1 MEKENKTKKKKFK
14 LFDAVLATV
23 CITLVADSVA
33 PTASIGNSQFFW
45 WILLLVAFCLPYGL
59 ISAELGSTYPSEG
72 GMYDWVKRAFGKKWA
87 GRVAWNYWINFP
99 LWIAS
104 LATAITDVVMGIF
117 SIELSLWWLLVIQ
130 LGYTFLV
137 SFLGIFRIGDSKYIV
152 NLGTFFKILF
162 MCGLGFLGIFVAVK
176 YGTANEYT
184 FASLFPTLD
193 LAGIGFVSVIIF
205 NFLGF
210 EVVSTFA
217 NDLQNPKKEIPKAI
231 IIGGILMAIFYL
243 LPSFGINV
251 AIPVEEIPTSTGIT
265 ESFAILLAS
274 IGVPAG
280 VTKGIIIAVGL
291 MFIYTMVA
299 NIVSWSFGVN
309 SVAKYSA
316 DDGGLPKVFAKTNK
330 AGVPYMSSILNG
342 VVAAVIIIIGLL
354 IPESGADLFWTFFS
368 FSLVTLLISYLPLF
382 PAFLKLRKKDPNV
395 ERPYKI
401 EGGKFKLRLMTIVP
415 LILLILGIFFTLF
428 PEFNV
433 EMFSYQWPLI
443 SGVCL
448 SVLIQEILV
457 SRIKE

>member
-1 MEKENKTKKKKFK
+1 MKKKKFK
-14 LFDAVLATV
+14 LMDAILATV

-72 GMYDWVKRAFGKKWA
+72 GMYDWVKRAFGKKMA

-104 LATAITDVVMGIF
+104 LATAITDVIMGIF
-117 SIELSLWWLLVIQ
+117 SIELSLFWLLVIQ

-137 SFLGIFRIGDSKYIV
+137 SLLGVLRVGDSKYIV
-152 NLGTFFKILF
+152 NIGTFFKILF
-162 MCGLGFLGIFVAVK
+162 MCCLGFLGIYVAIK
-176 YGTANEYT
+176 HGTANEYT
-184 FASLFPTLD
+184 FASMFPTLD
-193 LAGIGFVSVIIF
+193 LAGIGFVAVIIF

-217 NDLQNPKKEIPKAI
+217 NDLENPKKEIPKAI
-231 IIGGILMAIFYL
+231 IVGGILMAIFYL

-251 AIPVEEIPTSTGIT
+251 AIPVEDIPTSTGIT
-265 ESFAILLAS
+265 ESFAILLAKL
-274 IGVPAG
+274 GVSAG

-316 DDGGLPKVFAKTNK
+316 DDGGLPKVFSKTNK
-330 AGVPYMSSILNG
+330 AGVPYMSSVLNG
-342 VVAAVIIIIGLL
+342 IVAAIIIVIGLL

-382 PAFLKLRKKDPNV
+382 PAFLKLRKKDPKI

-401 EGGKFKLRLMTIVP
+401 EGGNFKLKLMTIVP
-415 LILLILGIFFTLF
+415 FILLVLGIFFTLF
-428 PEFNV
+428 PEFNL
-433 EMFSYQWPLI
+433 EMFEYQWPLI

-448 SVLIQEILV
+448 SVIIQEILV
-457 SRIKE
+457 SRIKD

>member
-1 MEKENKTKKKKFK
+1 MKKKKFR
-14 LFDAVLATV
+14 LFDAILATV

-45 WILLLVAFCLPYGL
+45 WILLLIAFCLPYGL

-72 GMYDWVKRAFGKKWA
+72 GMYDWVKRAFGKRWA
-87 GRVAWNYWINFP
+87 ARVAWNYWINFP

-104 LATAITDVVMGIF
+104 LATAITSVIMGIF
-117 SIELSLWWLLVIQ
+117 DIELSIIWLLIIQ

-137 SFLGIFRIGDSKYIV
+137 SFLGIYRIADSKHIV
-152 NLGTFFKILF
+152 NIGTLFKILF
-162 MCGLGFLGIFVAVK
+162 MCGLGFLGIYVATK

-193 LAGIGFVSVIIF
+193 LAGVGFVSVIIF

-217 NDLQNPKKEIPKAI
+217 NDLTKPQKEIPKAI
-231 IIGGILMAIFYL
+231 IVGGILMAIFYL

-251 AIPVEEIPTSTGIT
+251 AIPVEDIPTSTGIT
-265 ESFAILLAS
+265 ESFAILLAK
-274 IGVPAG
+274 IGVSAS
-280 VTKGIIIAVGL
+280 VTKGIIIVVGL

-316 DDGGLPKVFAKTNK
+316 EDGGLPKLFAKTNK
-330 AGVPYMSSILNG
+330 RNVPYMASIMNG
-342 VVAAVIIIIGLL
+342 IVAAIIIIIGLF
-354 IPESGADLFWTFFS
+354 IPEKNTDIFWTFFS

-382 PAFLKLRKKDPNV
+382 PAFLKLRKIDADTP
-395 ERPYKI
+395 RPYKVN
-401 EGGKFKLRLMTIVP
+401 GGKIKLRLMTIIP
-415 LILLILGIFFTLF
+415 LILLILGIFFTIF
-428 PEFNV
+428 PEFNL
-433 EMFSYQWPLI
+433 EMFSYQWPI
-443 SGVCL
+443 ITGVCL
-448 SVLIQEILV
+448 SLIVQEILV
-457 SRIKE
+457 HRVKE